1 MSLGWSPAAARVRG
15 PVPTGRSGTR
25 GRRRESGQALVEFA
39 IIAPIFVLLIAG
51 IVDFGRVLNA
61 WIVVSSSAR
70 EGARQASV
78 GRSVAEVTAAARSF
92 ALVPG
97 VDPATV
103 DVRVVYTP
111 NRNPNPPRPG
121 DSVTVTVTA
130 PEFEVITPPVIAAF
144 RAAGACGAGACL
156 VPISSGTAMRCE
168 GVFVE

>member
-1 MSLGWSPAAARVRG
+1 MSLGWSPAPALGRG

-25 GRRRESGQALVEFA
+25 ARRRESGQALVEFA
-39 IIAPIFVLLIAG
+39 IIATIFILLIAG
-51 IVDFGRVLNA
+51 IVDFGRVLNG
-61 WIVVSSSAR
+61 WIVISSSAR

-103 DVRVVYTP
+103 DVQVVYS
-111 NRNPNPPRPG
+111 PNPPRPG

-130 PEFEVITPPVIAAF
+130 SQFEIITPPVIAAF
-144 RAAGACGAGACL
+144 RAAGACGAGACR
-156 VPISSGTAMRCE
+156 VPISSGTAMRYE
-168 GVFVE
+168 GAFVQ